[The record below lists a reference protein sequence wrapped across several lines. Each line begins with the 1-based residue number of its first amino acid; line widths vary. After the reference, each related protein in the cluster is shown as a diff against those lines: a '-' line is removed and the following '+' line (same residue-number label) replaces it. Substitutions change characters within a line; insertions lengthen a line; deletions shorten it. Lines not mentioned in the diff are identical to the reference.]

1 MRRKLAVIP
10 EKCSGCR
17 LCEIVCAVHRQGA
30 NNPKKARIRVSTV
43 YPHPVVRMP
52 VVCSQCRN
60 AKCAA
65 ACPTDAITAKDGV
78 VVINDDDC
86 VGCHACVDA
95 CPFGA
100 IYVHSDLDVPLKCDL
115 CQDSGNPM
123 CAQACPT
130 GAIAFIPEH
139 VFGQASRLSNVL
151 SYAHMKEIEYMEKG
165 ERKHLHYADN
175 NAVEAKDKSGGDRED
190 V

>member
-17 LCEIVCAVHRQGA
+17 ICEITCAVHRAGV
-30 NNPKKARIRVSTV
+30 NNPKKARLRVTTV

-52 VVCSQCRN
+52 VVCSQCRD
-60 AKCAA
+60 AKCMA
-65 ACPTDAITAKDGV
+65 ACPTNAIYSKDGIV
-78 VVINDDDC
+78 RINDPEC

-100 IYVHSDLDVPLKCDL
+100 MYIHQDLDVPLKCDL
-115 CQDSGNPM
+115 CEDSGQPQCVKM
-123 CAQACPT
+123 CPT
-130 GAIAFIPEH
+130 EAIVFLPEH
-139 VFGQASRLSNVL
+139 VFGQSHRLNNVL

-165 ERKHLHYADN
+165 ETKKLHYAGNDDT
-175 NAVEAKDKSGGDRED
+175 EKSPDKKED
-190 V
+190 TK